1 MEDIKRKLT
10 TWRVEASSFRN
21 DGWVKAHYEDLIKEV
36 YLVSKKIV
44 EDLSLID
51 DTTKEQKEV
60 ENTAWLDNS
69 DLI

>member
-10 TWRVEASSFRN
+10 TWRIEASSFRN
-21 DGWVKAHYEDLIKEV
+21 DGWVKAHYEDLIREV
-36 YLVSKKIV
+36 YLTSKKIV
-44 EDLSLID
+44 EDLSLIND
-51 DTTKEQKEV
+51 AIEGQEEE

>member
-51 DTTKEQKEV
+51 DTTKEQKEE